1 MKEFICRLSEELHE
15 TLRKDAFEN
24 RVSMS
29 ELIRT
34 ALEEKYQIKTRIIHR
49 KKVLKSHKNKAIDPI
64 TLLSEASLKEVW
76 DNPEDD
82 VYNDL

>member
-29 ELIRT
+29 ELIRS
-34 ALEEKYQIKTRIIHR
+34 ALEEKYQIKNRINH
-49 KKVLKSHKNKAIDPI
+49 KKPNSKRQKLRSVDPV
-64 TLLSEASLKEVW
+64 TLLSEASLREVW
-76 DNPEDD
+76 DNPSDD
-82 VYNDL
+82 CYNDL